1 MLNWLR
7 DCRQD
12 LLYAGRLFRKSPGF
26 AATIVLT
33 LALGIGANT
42 TLFSVVNGVLLNPL
56 PHPHSEQLVAVYGKT
71 PGFNQ
76 GPVVYLNFLD
86 WQRNTQTF
94 SSMAIYRNQNYNV
107 TGRTEA
113 ERLSGYMVS
122 SGFFST
128 LGVQPILGRSFRSDD
143 DQVGAAPVV
152 MIGGG
157 LWRREFGSSP
167 DVIGKSLTLNGT
179 SYVVVGVV
187 PPDFTFYGHDR
198 DLYTPIG
205 QWNDP
210 SFRDRRISVS
220 AHAVGRLKPGVTLPQ
235 AKADMDVVA
244 RNLAAAFP
252 AADKDVGITLLSLKE
267 DIVGN
272 IQPFLLVLLGAVG
285 FLLLI
290 ACANVANLLLARSM
304 GRSREFAVR
313 VALGAG
319 QWRVIRQLLAESVS
333 LAALGGSLGLL
344 FAFCGA
350 KAALKTLPGTLPRVE
365 EISIDGR
372 VMLFTLVISLFAAI
386 VFGLA
391 PALKGSRINV
401 IEILKESGRGSIG
414 ARYRLQRIF
423 VAVELALA
431 LVLLIGAGLMLR
443 SLSAL
448 WRVNPGFQPSHA
460 VTFSLSMPSSSA
472 TTSAQTRARLRRFDD
487 KMSSIPGVQAVSVTL
502 GSRPMIHDSSIPFWI
517 EGQPKP
523 ANDSDMHQAMF
534 YLVEAGFESAMGIT
548 LERGRFV
555 TPQDN
560 ENAPV
565 VIDIDDVFAR
575 TLFPHEDPIGKTV
588 HLEQFNMRAKIVGVV
603 GHLKQWG
610 LGADEKSAVEAQFY
624 YPFMQLPENLMRLA
638 ADGVAVVLR
647 TEGDPAAVMG
657 PVRRAV
663 QQIDSRD
670 VIYGIE
676 TMDEVIAGSF
686 AARKLSMILL
696 GVFAVLALVLSCV
709 GIYGVVS
716 YVVGQRTHEIGV
728 RMALGAQRRDVLR
741 LVLGEGAKM
750 ALVGVATGLAAALV
764 LTRLMANQLFGVTA
778 QDPLTFAAVAII
790 LTLVALIACYL
801 PARRAVGVDPLVAL
815 RYD

>member
-1 MLNWLR
+1 
-7 DCRQD
+7 
-12 LLYAGRLFRKSPGF
+12 
-26 AATIVLT
+26 
-33 LALGIGANT
+33 
-42 TLFSVVNGVLLNPL
+42 
-56 PHPHSEQLVAVYGKT
+56 
-71 PGFNQ
+71 
-76 GPVVYLNFLD
+76 
-86 WQRNTQTF
+86 
-94 SSMAIYRNQNYNV
+94 
-107 TGRTEA
+107 
-113 ERLSGYMVS
+113 
-122 SGFFST
+122 
-128 LGVQPILGRSFRSDD
+128 
-143 DQVGAAPVV
+143 
-152 MIGGG
+152 
-157 LWRREFGSSP
+157 
-167 DVIGKSLTLNGT
+167 
-179 SYVVVGVV
+179 
-187 PPDFTFYGHDR
+187 
-198 DLYTPIG
+198 
-205 QWNDP
+205 
-210 SFRDRRISVS
+210 
-220 AHAVGRLKPGVTLPQ
+220 
-235 AKADMDVVA
+235 
-244 RNLAAAFP
+244 
-252 AADKDVGITLLSLKE
+252 
-267 DIVGN
+267 
-272 IQPFLLVLLGAVG
+272 
-285 FLLLI
+285 
-290 ACANVANLLLARSM
+290 
-304 GRSREFAVR
+304 
-313 VALGAG
+313 
-319 QWRVIRQLLAESVS
+319 
-333 LAALGGSLGLL
+333 
-344 FAFCGA
+344 
-350 KAALKTLPGTLPRVE
+350 LPGTLPRVE